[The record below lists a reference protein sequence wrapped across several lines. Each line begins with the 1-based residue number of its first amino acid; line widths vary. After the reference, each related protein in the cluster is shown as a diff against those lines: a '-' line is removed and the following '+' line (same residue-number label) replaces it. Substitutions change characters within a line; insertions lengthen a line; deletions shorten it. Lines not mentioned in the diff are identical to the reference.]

1 MSHRS
6 VGWRCAVCGAERQI
20 VEAMPWRCLNSTPD
34 DHRHVLRIVSRTD
47 ARDDRRPLTEG
58 DAASPFLSFD
68 DDLAWAAYAAANG
81 MSHEAR
87 RSIVVELDRA
97 VAEVAGV
104 GFEPTGFARSNA
116 LSDVLGFTELGGIW
130 VKNDTVNVAGS
141 HKARHLFS
149 ILLHL
154 RAAEWIG
161 HLDHRAPLAIAS
173 CGNAALAA
181 AVLARA
187 ASWPIDVY
195 VPEWMSEVIGDR
207 LTALGASIHRSPRL
221 DGDPPGDPAMLR
233 FREAVDAGA
242 IPFTVQGP
250 ENALCLDGGR
260 TIGWEIADEL
270 RDPTLHDASRSP
282 DRVFAQVGGGAFAS
296 CLGRGLREAGVVAP
310 LFAVQAEGCAPLV
323 RAWDR
328 ASGRMGD
335 RSLGRDWAALMTA
348 WDRPHSVADGIL
360 DDETYD
366 WLSVFDEMHASG
378 GSPVVAPESLVS
390 EAHEMAVGV
399 GFDVSATGSAG
410 LAGVLAVRSEIG
422 PDERVIVVFTGTAR

>member
-20 VEAMPWRCLNSTPD
+20 AEAMPWRCPNSTPD
-34 DHRHVLRIVSRTD
+34 DHRHVLRIVSRTG
-47 ARDDRRPLTEG
+47 ARDDRHTVSG
-58 DAASPFLSFD
+58 GAVSPFLSFD
-68 DDLAWAAYAAANG
+68 DELAWAAYAAANG
-81 MSHEAR
+81 LSDEAR
-87 RSIVVELDRA
+87 RSIVDELDQA

-104 GFEPTGFARSNA
+104 GFEPTGFGRSEA
-116 LSDVLGFTELGGIW
+116 LSDALGFTGVGGIW
-130 VKNDTVNVAGS
+130 VKDDTGNVAGS

-154 RAAEWIG
+154 HAAERIG

-187 ASWPIDVY
+187 ARWPLDVY
-195 VPEWMSEVIGDR
+195 VPEWMSDVIGER

-221 DGDPPGDPAMLR
+221 GGDPPGDPAMLR

-260 TIGWEIADEL
+260 TIGWEIAGE
-270 RDPTLHDASRSP
+270 LHDPARRDTWRSP

-296 CLGRGLREAGVVAP
+296 SLGRGLREAGVVAP
-310 LFAVQAEGCAPLV
+310 LYAVQAEGCAPLA

-328 ASGRMGD
+328 AAGRMGD
-335 RSLGRDWAALMTA
+335 PALGRDWAALMTP

-366 WLSVFDEMHASG
+366 WLSVFDEMRASG
-378 GSPVVAPESLVS
+378 GSPVVVPEGLVS
-390 EAHEMAVGV
+390 VAHGMAADA
-399 GFDVSATGSAG
+399 GFDVSATGTAG
-410 LAGVLAVRSEIG
+410 LAGVLAVRSDIG
-422 PDERVIVVFTGTAR
+422 PDERVIVVFTGIAR